1 VTDCDGAARVRYDL
15 RSAGR
20 LSQLRFFRQRHAI
33 NGQNSDTTD
42 IFHADLA
49 SVGDLA
55 PRKRASVLENE
66 ILNISRPLKSE
77 RQKLF
82 ECFVINHGL
91 WELFPNSKQKPCKRS
106 RKLEVKR
113 KKCGFLNSSFF
124 LLN

>member
-1 VTDCDGAARVRYDL
+1 MTDCDGAARVRYDL

-20 LSQLRFFRQRHAI
+20 LSQRRFFRQRHAI

-66 ILNISRPLKSE
+66 ILNISRPLIRE
-77 RQKLF
+77 G
-82 ECFVINHGL
+82 E
-91 WELFPNSKQKPCKRS
+91 
-106 RKLEVKR
+106 
-113 KKCGFLNSSFF
+113 
-124 LLN
+124 

>member
-1 VTDCDGAARVRYDL
+1 VTDRDGAAEVRYDL
-15 RSAGR
+15 RSASR
-20 LSQLRFFRQRHAI
+20 LSQLRLFRQRHAI
-33 NGQNSDTTD
+33 NGQNSDTRD
-42 IFHADLA
+42 PFHADLA

-55 PRKRASVLENE
+55 PPKRASMSENE
-66 ILNISRPLKSE
+66 ILSMPRPLKSE

-82 ECFVINHGL
+82 ECFLINHGHGN
-91 WELFPNSKQKPCKRS
+91 FDQQTKQKPCKGS